1 MLGEV
6 GGRVTAN
13 EYGVSF
19 GGMVVLETRSGNGC
33 TTL

>member
-1 MLGEV
+1 MPAEV
-6 GGRVTAN
+6 GARVTAN

-19 GGMVVLETRSGNGC
+19 WNTGSGDSGNGC